1 MRGTRLVSG
10 PWPGL
15 RYRRVFRC
23 ARPLFPLVYSRLPN
37 YQPGHADCT
46 PTAILATDWLGDDLA
61 GNGSYTNFQIRAG
74 TGTPVANC
82 DNAREIM
89 GSGEK
94 QEQQQIHLED
104 DIRAMRA
111 GLPERGIWFAGEHTA
126 PFVALGT
133 TTGAYW
139 SGESAALRV
148 LAAHSLVVGAADT
161 SANGNGIA

>member
-1 MRGTRLVSG
+1 M
-10 PWPGL
+10 
-15 RYRRVFRC
+15 
-23 ARPLFPLVYSRLPN
+23 
-37 YQPGHADCT
+37 
-46 PTAILATDWLGDDLA
+46 
-61 GNGSYTNFQIRAG
+61 
-74 TGTPVANC
+74 ANC

-89 GSGEK
+89 GSGEE

-148 LAAHSLVVGAADT
+148 LAAHGLVVGAADT